1 MTTGISPFRG
11 QFHWHRSATRI
22 DPCCRQSSDRSEF
35 TMAPPRPCPAGT
47 ALPLPPPP
55 LRRLTALT
63 RRGVLPGDLERWETE
78 GGVLAGRLYPP
89 VPATGTAV
97 RTVIPCAGEEPR

>member
-1 MTTGISPFRG
+1 MAYTSSCPVGI
-11 QFHWHRSATRI
+11 
-22 DPCCRQSSDRSEF
+22 
-35 TMAPPRPCPAGT
+35 

-63 RRGVLPGDLERWETE
+63 RRGVLAGDLERWETD

-89 VPATGTAV
+89 APASGTAV
-97 RTVIPCAGEEPR
+97 RSVIPGAGEEPR